1 MTVNRQPLDRVRQ
14 TCCSATGK
22 SILQPAARP
31 SLETRVLLGPHKSAA
46 CAQLPVGALDE
57 NGDTSKEAPATMADW
72 VSGLA
77 NQASNLVQKGEAM
90 LNKIDEQ
97 AAAAIQEVVKK
108 DKRITNDTDTR

>member
-1 MTVNRQPLDRVRQ
+1 
-14 TCCSATGK
+14 
-22 SILQPAARP
+22 
-31 SLETRVLLGPHKSAA
+31 
-46 CAQLPVGALDE
+46 
-57 NGDTSKEAPATMADW
+57 MADW